1 LLLLLGENFLKGFLS
16 RTFER
21 IQKLHLW
28 PTGQKKVLLLTV
40 KIKATDKSVVTLG
53 FRQGGFCETH
63 KETTHINAT
72 YKQRLIKAL
81 LAPTDV
87 QYRGR
92 WGLLK

>member
-1 LLLLLGENFLKGFLS
+1 MKGYKKY
-16 RTFER
+16 
-21 IQKLHLW
+21 IY
-28 PTGQKKVLLLTV
+28 GQQGKKVLLPTV

-87 QYRGR
+87 
-92 WGLLK
+92 